1 MAPGSAV
8 GTRSEE
14 TDQTN
19 HAVADEEAEE
29 MAVSAFES
37 SPDRLVFSEDGN
49 PDGWIATDLA
59 MEPPR

>member
-8 GTRSEE
+8 GTRSEG
-14 TDQTN
+14 TDG
-19 HAVADEEAEE
+19 ADRQAADDGEA

-37 SPDRLVFSEDGN
+37 SPDRMVFSEDGN

-59 MEPPR
+59 MEPPQ